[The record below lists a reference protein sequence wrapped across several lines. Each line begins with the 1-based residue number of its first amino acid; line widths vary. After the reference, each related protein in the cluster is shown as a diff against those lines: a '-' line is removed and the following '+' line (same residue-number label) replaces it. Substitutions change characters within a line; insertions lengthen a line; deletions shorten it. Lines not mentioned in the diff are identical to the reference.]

1 MPAPQS
7 RPTAWDSELVGGG
20 ATAFSHVSSGFSAAR
35 VSSALLLKSLV
46 SQAGKENERRGK
58 VRKESA
64 RPRLTKANGDNLHL
78 SCLSCWEGAEELL
91 GERRGGSL
99 GPGVWLYCAPYRSPR
114 RMQPGGTRPP
124 VAALWR
130 AGGSVGRTPHSH
142 VLLEHVQHPEQV
154 NIGCHWPR
162 LFWALFLL

>member
-7 RPTAWDSELVGGG
+7 RPTAWDSDELVGGG

-64 RPRLTKANGDNLHL
+64 RPRLTKAD
-78 SCLSCWEGAEELL
+78 
-91 GERRGGSL
+91 
-99 GPGVWLYCAPYRSPR
+99 PG
-114 RMQPGGTRPP
+114 
-124 VAALWR
+124 
-130 AGGSVGRTPHSH
+130 
-142 VLLEHVQHPEQV
+142 
-154 NIGCHWPR
+154 
-162 LFWALFLL
+162 